1 MAHALHSAA
10 MLNAA
15 IAVRAYG
22 IKRATPRAEEL
33 WSMTSFLFK
42 LAKA

>member
-15 IAVRAYG
+15 MAVRAYG
-22 IKRATPRAEEL
+22 VKRAIPRAEDL
-33 WSMTSFLFK
+33 CSMTSFLFK